1 MNTIVTPTLR
11 LLPLTFFFWWPSALA
26 AQGGLTLSGAIASW
40 DLAGTGTG
48 TTVAIRW
55 DHRLADLSAPGPLS
69 LELGLGWFQDG
80 QAGQGAVD
88 LLLPEAGLAVGLP
101 GPFYLGVGAGWA
113 IGLEDRNGDDL
124 TLWSALGAQVPVAG
138 VWSLRPEIR
147 VRAVDPWV
155 GTVAD
160 FALGVRRGP
169 R

>member
-1 MNTIVTPTLR
+1 MNTIVTSTLR
-11 LLPLTFFFWWPSALA
+11 LLPLTFLFWWPSALA

-69 LELGLGWFQDG
+69 L
-80 QAGQGAVD
+80 
-88 LLLPEAGLAVGLP
+88 
-101 GPFYLGVGAGWA
+101 
-113 IGLEDRNGDDL
+113 
-124 TLWSALGAQVPVAG
+124 
-138 VWSLRPEIR
+138 RPEIR

-160 FALGVRRGP
+160 FALGVRRG
-169 R
+169 RR